1 MSNMI
6 GLSNACLIDR
16 QKVKYLISSIIVTSV
31 DYLIFIVAFKVV
43 GLIIAN
49 TLSYVVALNLSF
61 NIQKRYIF
69 KTERNITTAYMYIV
83 IFAIIGVII
92 STTTL
97 YVLNYFLR
105 NIILAKV
112 ILIIIMFYYNFYSK
126 KYAFNDKR

>member
-1 MSNMI
+1 MI
-6 GLSNACLIDR
+6 GLSNTCLIDR

-31 DYLIFIVAFKVV
+31 DYLVFIVAFKVV

-69 KTERNITTAYMYIV
+69 KTERNITTAYIYIV
-83 IFAIIGVII
+83 IFAIVGVII